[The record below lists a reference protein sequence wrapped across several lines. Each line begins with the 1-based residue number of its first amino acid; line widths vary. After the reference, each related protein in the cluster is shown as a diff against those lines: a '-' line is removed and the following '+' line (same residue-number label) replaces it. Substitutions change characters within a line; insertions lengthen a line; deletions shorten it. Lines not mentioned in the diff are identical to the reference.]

1 MGVTVIQKEIFDTNI
16 TFMVHSKVQ
25 RPWGWECRVAIFDDE
40 DNHVHSMTCTWPRDF
55 GKPTLSDL
63 RDKVLPMLQ
72 RYRDELQNPEPDPLE
87 LEVMERGDLL
97 QLLIDRGYLQ
107 QGDKLSD
114 LPDLTPAT
122 VEKPIWRKVW
132 DYLVSPA

>member
-1 MGVTVIQKEIFDTNI
+1 
-16 TFMVHSKVQ
+16 
-25 RPWGWECRVAIFDDE
+25 
-40 DNHVHSMTCTWPRDF
+40 
-55 GKPTLSDL
+55 
-63 RDKVLPMLQ
+63 MLQ
-72 RYRDELQNPEPDPLE
+72 RYRDELQNPEPDPVE

-132 DYLVSPA
+132 DYLIRPA